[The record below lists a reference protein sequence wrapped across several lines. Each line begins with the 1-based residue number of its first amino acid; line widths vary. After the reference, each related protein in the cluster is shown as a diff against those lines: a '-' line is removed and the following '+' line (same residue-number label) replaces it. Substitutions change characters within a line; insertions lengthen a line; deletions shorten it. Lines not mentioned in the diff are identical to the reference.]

1 MSMDETWCWKGIN
14 KTTEAW
20 RLSKR
25 LFTYLKN
32 SGYKVTY
39 SPSAS
44 DVQKGDVVFY
54 WTNGGW
60 GHVAICV
67 GKNKDGK
74 PLVNA
79 YNDPHYHFSYW
90 TMGYKTCVISMQNG
104 LQTPT
109 IQQDIIK
116 NGKRITITNILP
128 CTHTCLFIVLTVIG
142 SIGKHSPDTDFGI
155 QRFEYLVIAY

>member
-1 MSMDETWCWKGIN
+1 MYKGDMHFCIKHFRMEKNMKKKICQIALGSLLGFFCVLGCCTAQAQAKPGDPYSSDKAAAYADSCFKKVGNKHKKNPNKKYGEELCAGYVSQCLKEGGMSMDETWCWKGIN

-54 WTNGGW
+54 WTNGLL
-60 GHVAICV
+60 H
-67 GKNKDGK
+67 
-74 PLVNA
+74 
-79 YNDPHYHFSYW
+79 
-90 TMGYKTCVISMQNG
+90 Q
-104 LQTPT
+104 
-109 IQQDIIK
+109 
-116 NGKRITITNILP
+116 
-128 CTHTCLFIVLTVIG
+128 
-142 SIGKHSPDTDFGI
+142 
-155 QRFEYLVIAY
+155 